1 MKTNRDNGKTS
12 EYDPRKFFEHCEIW
26 SLADGVDREK
36 LKKQL
41 VQELE
46 HMIETPRNTF
56 RVGERRKVG
65 KFCGCHSKVVQRK
78 TEILKRRFRKPLKL
92 GRVF

>member
-12 EYDPRKFFEHCEIW
+12 EYDHAKIFRKHCEIW

-46 HMIETPRNTF
+46 HMIETPREYIS
-56 RVGERRKVG
+56 GERGEKWGSFVG
-65 KFCGCHSKVVQRK
+65 CDQRWFEHK
-78 TEILKRRFRKPLKL
+78 TEILKRRFRKRLWVECL
-92 GRVF
+92 